1 MPLAEFRF
9 KKLHRIN
16 VLSRRN
22 CRLSAHQNPSDATLK
37 EIYSKYKN
45 VAIIGL
51 SDNPSRPSY
60 VVAEYLKNHGFNIIP
75 VNPFVAEVLGERSYK
90 SLMEMP
96 IEIQETVEIVDI
108 FRRSEEVFPIVEQAV
123 QLKKSRGIPH
133 VVWMQLG
140 VINEQAAELAQEA
153 GLTVVMDKCIR
164 LEHQRLY
171 GGNRR
176 SE

>member
-1 MPLAEFRF
+1 
-9 KKLHRIN
+9 
-16 VLSRRN
+16 
-22 CRLSAHQNPSDATLK
+22 LSAYQNPSDAILK

-75 VNPFVAEVLGERSYK
+75 VNPFVAEVLGEKSYK

-96 IEIQETVEIVDI
+96 IEIQKTVEIVDI
-108 FRRSEEVFPIVEQAV
+108 FRRSEEVLPIIEQAV
-123 QLKKSRGIPH
+123 QLKKSRRIPH

-140 VINEQAAELAQEA
+140 VINEQAAKLAQEA

-171 GGNRR
+171 KGNRR